1 MVLLQSKQH
10 SSIVGQNLGWHLLP
24 IKTREKNPG
33 LLLGKAWQ
41 HQASNHIGQ
50 ILFWEQEYPKCN
62 WGLLL
67 GPASGVIDVEDDSP
81 EGRELLDAAM
91 TECGVQTPCYTSG
104 KGVHR
109 LFLHDERMVQDS
121 AAIVK
126 AFGTEWRFGD
136 DAHQSVVPPSIHPSG
151 KAYQWLP
158 GLSPEEVTV
167 ARLPDTMW
175 QLMLTLR
182 AKWAEKLDQE
192 RQAKR
197 QQTKITRR
205 PTSYQ
210 TPTGNF
216 TQHVDAAETMIDVL
230 PWDSLLTSEGYCR
243 HDNED
248 WTRPGSDWS
257 NARSAT
263 VLSDTDRLHVWTD
276 AGPISSGH
284 YSKWRFWYQ
293 SHGFTDHEQI
303 DAAKTYLGPQA
314 SQTIDTAYSET
325 KQPQPPQESQGP
337 PPTVIKSFAG
347 KPAEELYDLATQPIE
362 WLVDDV
368 FSCDQ
373 ATVVGAK
380 QKSLKTTLMCDLAV
394 ALVSGTLWLNRFI
407 VPKKLRVL
415 FVTGEASERAAI
427 RKIKRAAD
435 SRNLRRED
443 LSGLRIEAV
452 NFPNLPS
459 AADCV
464 AIERAVREHNIE
476 VVILDP
482 LYMGL
487 QGLNTANLTEV
498 GPALRQFMESCRP
511 AKIIIVHHCKKT
523 ASYDDAPNLE
533 DLSQAGIAEFA
544 GNYWLMGR
552 MAEYTGDGQHEI
564 AIRYGGRD
572 EQFGLL
578 KLDFDER
585 KWTSDFS
592 SLMDHRQD
600 ISVRKETE
608 KVNAMTAK
616 LLKELKRYP
625 EGLSESGL
633 ATAIGTKKQRG
644 PYQTALQELEERKAI
659 VCLLDFK
666 SGNRATC
673 RGWKLA
679 TAIPVADNKSVPQN
693 SPAQTD
699 LNLVETFPQGNGDAR
714 DKAAKKPRK
723 TRAKAS

>member
-1 MVLLQSKQH
+1 
-10 SSIVGQNLGWHLLP
+10 
-24 IKTREKNPG
+24 
-33 LLLGKAWQ
+33 
-41 HQASNHIGQ
+41 
-50 ILFWEQEYPKCN
+50 
-62 WGLLL
+62 
-67 GPASGVIDVEDDSP
+67 
-81 EGRELLDAAM
+81 
-91 TECGVQTPCYTSG
+91 
-104 KGVHR
+104 
-109 LFLHDERMVQDS
+109 
-121 AAIVK
+121 
-126 AFGTEWRFGD
+126 
-136 DAHQSVVPPSIHPSG
+136 
-151 KAYQWLP
+151 
-158 GLSPEEVTV
+158 
-167 ARLPDTMW
+167 
-175 QLMLTLR
+175 
-182 AKWAEKLDQE
+182 
-192 RQAKR
+192 
-197 QQTKITRR
+197 
-205 PTSYQ
+205 
-210 TPTGNF
+210 
-216 TQHVDAAETMIDVL
+216 
-230 PWDSLLTSEGYCR
+230 
-243 HDNED
+243 
-248 WTRPGSDWS
+248 
-257 NARSAT
+257 
-263 VLSDTDRLHVWTD
+263 LHVWTD

-314 SQTIDTAYSET
+314 SQTIHTAFLET
-325 KQPQPPQESQGP
+325 KQPQTEQGP

-362 WLVDDV
+362 WLVNDV
-368 FSCDQ
+368 LSSDQ
-373 ATVVGAK
+373 GTVIGAK
-380 QKSLKTTLMCDLAV
+380 LKSLKTTLLTDLAV
-394 ALVSGTLWLNRFI
+394 ALVSGTLWLNRFV

-415 FVTGEASERAAI
+415 FLTGEASERAAI

-452 NFPNLPS
+452 NFPNLPN
-459 AADCV
+459 AAHCV
-464 AIERAVREHNIE
+464 AVELAVREHNID

-487 QGLNTANLTEV
+487 AGVNTTNLFEV
-498 GPALRQFMESCRP
+498 GPAIRQFLESCRP
-511 AKIIIVHHCKKT
+511 AKIILAHHVKKT

-533 DLSQAGIAEFA
+533 DLAQAGIAEFA

-552 MAEYTGDGQHEI
+552 MAEYTGDGRHQL

-608 KVNAMTAK
+608 KVNAMTAN

-659 VCLLDFK
+659 VCLPDFK

-679 TAIPVADNKSVPQN
+679 TALAMADNKSVVQN
-693 SPAQTD
+693 SA
-699 LNLVETFPQGNGDAR
+699 PQKDVGKIPQAKDKTR

-723 TRAKAS
+723 VRAKAS

>member
-1 MVLLQSKQH
+1 MVLLRSKHH
-10 SSIVGQNLGWHLLP
+10 SAIVGQNLGWHLLP
-24 IKTREKNPG
+24 IKSREKNPG
-33 LLLGKAWQ
+33 ILLGRSWQ
-41 HQASNHIGQ
+41 HQASNELGQ
-50 ILFWEQEYPKCN
+50 IAFWEQEYPNCN

-67 GPASGVIDVEDDSP
+67 GPASNVCDVEDDSF

-91 TECGVQTPCYTSG
+91 TKSAVTTPCYTSG
-104 KGVHR
+104 KSVHR
-109 LFLHDERMVQDS
+109 LFLYDERMEQDS
-121 AAIVK
+121 ASIVT

-167 ARLPDTMW
+167 ARLPDIMW
-175 QLMLTLR
+175 ELMLTLR

-197 QQTKITRR
+197 QQTKVAKR
-205 PTSYQ
+205 PTSYP
-210 TPTGNF
+210 TPLGTF
-216 TQHVDAAETMIDVL
+216 TQHVAAAETMIDEL
-230 PWDSLLTSEGYCR
+230 PWDNLLTSEGYCH
-243 HDNED
+243 HDDDD
-248 WTRPGSDWS
+248 WTRPSSDWS

-263 VLSDTDRLHVWTD
+263 VLSDTNRLHVWTD
-276 AGPISSGH
+276 AGPIARGH

-293 SHGFTDHEQI
+293 SHGFTDKEQI
-303 DAAKTYLGPQA
+303 DAAKTYLGPQVT
-314 SQTIDTAYSET
+314 QTIDAAYLES

-347 KPAEELYDLATQPIE
+347 KSAQELYDLATEPIE
-362 WLVDDV
+362 WLVNDV
-368 FSCDQ
+368 FSSDQ
-373 ATVVGAK
+373 GTVFGAK
-380 QKSLKTTLMCDLAV
+380 LKSLKTTLLTDLAV
-394 ALVSGTLWLNRFI
+394 ALVSGTLWLNRFV

-415 FVTGEASERAAI
+415 FLTGEASERAAI

-452 NFPNLPS
+452 NFPNLPT

-464 AIERAVREHNIE
+464 AVERAVKKHGIE

-487 QGLNTANLTEV
+487 AGVNTTNLFEV

-511 AKIIIVHHCKKT
+511 AKTILSHHVKKT

-552 MAEYTGDGQHEI
+552 MAEYTGDGQHQL

-578 KLDFDER
+578 KLVFDER

-592 SLMDHRQD
+592 SLLDHRQD

-608 KVNAMTAK
+608 RVNAMTAS

-644 PYQTALQELEERKAI
+644 PYQTALQELEERQAI
-659 VCLLDFK
+659 VFLPDFK

-673 RGWKLA
+673 RGWKLPTPEGQKA
-679 TAIPVADNKSVPQN
+679 ASGIPLPSQAAVPVVQ
-693 SPAQTD
+693 
-699 LNLVETFPQGNGDAR
+699 L
-714 DKAAKKPRK
+714 DKAAKKPARK
-723 TRAKAS
+723 ARAKAAKLPS